1 MGNSWAKSPGVA
13 QVEVSHSQANA
24 DATSQNS
31 YGKNNKGTRE
41 Y

>member
-1 MGNSWAKSPGVA
+1 MRNAWAKSPGVA
-13 QVEVSHSQANA
+13 QVEVSHSQRNV

-31 YGKNNKGTRE
+31 YGINNKGTRE